1 MFTFSC
7 NPDGTPKKQ
16 FPMEKIHSR
25 KEYQWIH
32 PVHEILEYSGKL
44 PENSGWVSG
53 MILNHYPDE
62 SKPRSQYLPLLELS
76 VEENPTDDR
85 ATFWLG
91 REYVFHG
98 EYDKAISTLKRH
110 LSLPTARWLE
120 ERSASMRFIAHSYEE
135 LGNKR
140 EARAWLFKSLAED
153 PDVREPY
160 LALAKAGYLEADWPL
175 CFAMAEKGL
184 TVTESTGSYLVDP
197 ASWGYAFY
205 DYCAISGYRMG
216 MFERAREYAIK
227 ALEMEPENLR
237 LKSNLALIED
247 RCQRKSNEAVSS

>member
-1 MFTFSC
+1 M
-7 NPDGTPKKQ
+7 
-16 FPMEKIHSR
+16 
-25 KEYQWIH
+25 
-32 PVHEILEYSGKL
+32 
-44 PENSGWVSG
+44 PENSGWISG

-91 REYVFHG
+91 REYVYHG
-98 EYDKAISTLKRH
+98 DYEKAINTLKRH
-110 LSLPTARWLE
+110 LSLPTAQWLE
-120 ERSASMRFIAHSYEE
+120 ERSASMRFISHSYEE

-140 EARAWLFKSLAED
+140 EARSWLFRSLAEC
-153 PDVREPY
+153 PNVREPY

-175 CFAMAEKGL
+175 CFAMAEKAL

-216 MFERAREYAIK
+216 MFEKARDYAVK
-227 ALEMEPENLR
+227 ALEMDPENLR
-237 LKSNLALIED
+237 LKSNLSLIED
-247 RCQRKSNEAVSS
+247 RCKRKSDEEVSS